1 MRRVFPTAGERSYAC
16 EVYCGCIVRKMYKAE
31 KIKKIFTNK
40 QEFEGAMENIINT
53 NPTDSKPARRKD
65 VSPMAHH
72 GQR

>member
-1 MRRVFPTAGERSYAC
+1 MVALFVKCTK
-16 EVYCGCIVRKMYKAE
+16 RKKSE
-31 KIKKIFTNK
+31 KIFTNQ

>member
-1 MRRVFPTAGERSYAC
+1 MFSSRLANVLTP
-16 EVYCGCIVRKMYKAE
+16 VRCTVIALFVKCTKRKKSE
-31 KIKKIFTNK
+31 KIFTNK